1 MLKASR
7 RPDIHSFTAIV
18 STTEKIGLIQI
29 GLMLFNFEF
38 IEMSHL
44 RRYGN
49 NKLVN

>member
-7 RPDIHSFTAIV
+7 RPDINSFTVIV
-18 STTEKIGLIQI
+18 STEKIGLIQI